1 MRAALSYYRTAFSP
15 EGLAQSRDRAERK
28 LTMPV
33 LAFGAERGV
42 GEGLIDTLHPIATE
56 VRGGVMAGC
65 GHYMPEE
72 SPEAVGNELL
82 RLFKRTDR

>member
-1 MRAALSYYRTAFSP
+1 MRAALSYYRAAFSP
-15 EGLAQSRDRAERK
+15 EGLAQSRGRAERK

-33 LAFGAERGV
+33 LAFGAEHGV
-42 GEGLIDTLHPIATE
+42 GQGLIDTLRPIAND

-72 SPEAVGNELL
+72 YPEAVCNELL
-82 RLFKRTDR
+82 RFFKTTDR

>member
-1 MRAALSYYRTAFSP
+1 MRAALSCYRAAFSP
-15 EGLAQSRDRAERK
+15 EGLAQSQRRAECK

-33 LAFGAERGV
+33 LAFGAEHGV
-42 GEGLIDTLHPIATE
+42 GQGLMDTLRPIAND

-72 SPEAVGNELL
+72 YPEAVGDELL
-82 RLFKRTDR
+82 RFFKTTDR